1 MARFEPGNQI
11 GRRWKPGQSGN
22 PKGRPRIKPIR
33 DALRKLLNGEV
44 LGGRTAAELLA
55 AHAFERAMA
64 RERDSLAWM
73 RFIRETTEGH
83 MDRFEPDDDEP
94 PISDV
99 KQTAGGRPGHDPE

>member
-22 PKGRPRIKPIR
+22 PRGRPRVKPIR
-33 DALRKLLNGEV
+33 HALRELLNGTAAD
-44 LGGRTAAELLA
+44 GRNYAELLV

-73 RFIRETTEGH
+73 RFIRDTTEGH
-83 MDRFEPDDDEP
+83 LNTVTDDEP
-94 PISDV
+94 SIPDE
-99 KQTAGGRPGHDPE
+99 KQTAGGRPGHEPE